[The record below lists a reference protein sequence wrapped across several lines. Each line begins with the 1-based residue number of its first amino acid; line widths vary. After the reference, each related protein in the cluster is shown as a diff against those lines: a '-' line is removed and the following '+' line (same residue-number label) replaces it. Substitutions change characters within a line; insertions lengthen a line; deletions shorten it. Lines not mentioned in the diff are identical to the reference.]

1 MNVLNECFDNYVN
14 ILCEKHKIEKD
25 LIVEYIKK
33 QKWKY
38 NLKKETSFED
48 IYKDQYG
55 NKYYLLNNNLGVKI
69 IE

>member
-14 ILCEKHKIEKD
+14 ILCKKHNIEKD
-25 LIVEYIKK
+25 LIVKYIKK

-38 NLKKETSFED
+38 NLKKETFLED

-55 NKYYLLNNNLGVKI
+55 NKYYLINNILGVKI